1 MNDRVAPDALVGLGN
16 DMGNVTGNV
25 AGNDG
30 QATAMIG
37 LRHEF

>member
-1 MNDRVAPDALVGLGN
+1 MNYRVAPDALVGFGN
-16 DMGNVTGNV
+16 DMSNDMSNV

-37 LRHEF
+37 VRHEF